1 MHKQVA
7 GFNRYLPEGGC
18 FYIPLFMLLLLAAAA
33 PAQVTPAAA
42 PGRSPVQAAAG
53 QTPAK
58 TVPAFRFATMDHRVF
73 ANTDL
78 PGDKLLLFVFFDSDC
93 EHCQHALQSMD
104 KDYKAFQR
112 AALYLVSMAG
122 HDRINLFMASYA
134 PRLAAQKNVLLLM
147 DETSQFIAQFKP
159 IRYPSLY
166 LYSTDQSLLDYE
178 DNEATLFRIEKYTR

>member
-18 FYIPLFMLLLLAAAA
+18 FYIPLFLLLLSAGVAL
-33 PAQVTPAAA
+33 AQP
-42 PGRSPVQAAAG
+42 
-53 QTPAK
+53 PAK
-58 TVPAFRFATMDHRVF
+58 TVPVFRFTTMDHRVF
-73 ANTDL
+73 ANKDL
-78 PGDKLLLFVFFDSDC
+78 PGDKLLLFVFFDPDC
-93 EHCQHALQSMD
+93 EHCQHALQTMN
-104 KDYKAFQR
+104 KDCGSFQR
-112 AALYLVSMAG
+112 AALYLVSMAS

-134 PRLAAQKNVLLLM
+134 PGLAAQKNVLLLM
-147 DETSQFIAQFKP
+147 DETSQFITQFKP